1 MMYPRNMK
9 KNPSSKYLRLWNLRS
24 KLYLV
29 NFFYVSL
36 WMIDFED
43 LILIFYILVPN
54 LAIEV
59 IVKEILF

>member
-1 MMYPRNMK
+1 
-9 KNPSSKYLRLWNLRS
+9 
-24 KLYLV
+24 
-29 NFFYVSL
+29 
-36 WMIDFED
+36 MIDFKD